1 MYRSTYIR
9 NKNCHQHSYG
19 FENFMSSWGSRSKIS
34 KLQQVGDVSFFRSK
48 SSLFIFTTT
57 WEAFFAK
64 KYQFSN
70 FLWLFIFIEDFIK
83 DFTKDFI
90 KGFTQDFTNDFQS
103 GFFIKDFTKDFTHAF
118 YPPELNHQGGL
129 FCEKIPIFYFFVLRI
144 LLRILLTILQVGFF
158 SNDFTKDF
166 TTDFNRIFTK
176 EPVYLQCP
184 SGVQ

>member
-1 MYRSTYIR
+1 MTFLFFDLKVHFFFSPPLGVRVDGRTGIKSVLRFSLYFVRIQIMYISTCIR

-19 FENFMSSWGSRSKIS
+19 FKNLMSSWGSWSKIS

-90 KGFTQDFTNDFQS
+90 KGFT
-103 GFFIKDFTKDFTHAF
+103 
-118 YPPELNHQGGL
+118 
-129 FCEKIPIFYFFVLRI
+129 
-144 LLRILLTILQVGFF
+144 
-158 SNDFTKDF
+158 
-166 TTDFNRIFTK
+166 
-176 EPVYLQCP
+176 
-184 SGVQ
+184 